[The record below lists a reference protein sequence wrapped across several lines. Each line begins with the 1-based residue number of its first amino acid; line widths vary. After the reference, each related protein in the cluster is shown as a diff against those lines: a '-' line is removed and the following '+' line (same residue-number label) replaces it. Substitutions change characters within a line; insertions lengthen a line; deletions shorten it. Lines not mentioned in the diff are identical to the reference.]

1 MNETLRPFT
10 LGEILDRTAQLYRR
24 SFWLFAGIAA
34 VPIVV
39 MLAIAVV
46 AVVVA
51 LVAGFS
57 LRSAIGSPVV
67 AGAAVIV
74 FVLIALPIY
83 IAAYVFCCAGVTQAA
98 VSAQRGE
105 KLTIRAALASV
116 LPRFWTYLGFLF
128 LQAVLVILIPGSIA
142 GAAAGTLFFLMARV
156 SMGASVALGFL
167 IFLVVVA
174 AVGVIAWL
182 GLGYSMGM
190 AVCVVERM
198 SPWESMQRAM
208 RLSKGTRGRIFVM
221 FILVVCL
228 GMVVSAIAY
237 IPFMVVVAVLT
248 ASGTNLQSATSAI
261 VVADVLNFV
270 VNMTLQVALTPVSWI
285 ALVLFYYDQRIRKE
299 GFDIE
304 RMMELAGMTQPL
316 PAMPLSSGGEISALV
331 PPPDTV
337 GER

>member
-1 MNETLRPFT
+1 MNDTLRPST

-24 SFWLFAGIAA
+24 NFWLFAGIAA
-34 VPIVV
+34 VPIGV

-46 AVVVA
+46 AVVLAVI
-51 LVAGFS
+51 AGFS
-57 LRSAIGSPVV
+57 LRSAIGSPVAAGLV
-67 AGAAVIV
+67 AIV
-74 FVLIALPIY
+74 FVLVALPIY

-105 KLTIRAALASV
+105 KLTIREDLASV
-116 LPRFWTYLGFLF
+116 LPRFWTYLGFLI
-128 LQAVLVILIPGSIA
+128 LQGVLVILIPGAIA
-142 GAAAGTLFFLMARV
+142 GAVVGTLFFLMSSV
-156 SMGASVALGFL
+156 SVGVSVALGFL

-208 RLSKGTRGRIFVM
+208 HLSKGTRGRIFVM

-228 GMVVSAIAY
+228 GMIVSAVAY
-237 IPFMVVVAVLT
+237 IPLMAVVAVLT

-261 VVADVLNFV
+261 VAADVLNVV

-304 RMMELAGMTQPL
+304 RMMELAGMTQPP
-316 PAMPLSSGGEISALV
+316 PATLLSPGGEISSPV

>member
-24 SFWLFAGIAA
+24 NFWLFAGIAA
-34 VPIVV
+34 VPIAV

-46 AVVVA
+46 AVVLA
-51 LVAGFS
+51 LIAGFS
-57 LRSAIGSPVV
+57 LRGAIGSPVAAGLV
-67 AGAAVIV
+67 AIV

-83 IAAYVFCCAGVTQAA
+83 IGAYVFCCAGVTQTA

-190 AVCVVERM
+190 AVCVVEQM

-208 RLSKGTRGRIFVM
+208 RLSNGTRGRIFVM

-237 IPFMVVVAVLT
+237 IPFMAVVAVLT

-316 PAMPLSSGGEISALV
+316 PAMPLNAGGEISALV

>member
-57 LRSAIGSPVV
+57 LRSAIGSPVAAGLV
-67 AGAAVIV
+67 AIV

-98 VSAQRGE
+98 ASAQRGE

-142 GAAAGTLFFLMARV
+142 GAAAGTLFFLMARA

-167 IFLVVVA
+167 IFFVVVA

-237 IPFMVVVAVLT
+237 IPFVVVVAVLT

-316 PAMPLSSGGEISALV
+316 PAMPLSPGGEISVPL

-337 GER
+337 EER